1 MSTVTDATRRYLIMG
16 TRNLINYEGEDI
28 VLFRKPGLIDDGAGS
43 KKRAAGDDVE
53 LPPQHLYKGGL
64 QTMGRGV
71 STEPEHWITTSL
83 GDRYKEFGVLIGM
96 PDADMAKDDYFLI
109 NADPKRRW
117 EILFIHD
124 DRAFQTKATIGLV
137 K

>member
-71 STEPEHWITTSL
+71 STEPEHWI
-83 GDRYKEFGVLIGM
+83 IGM